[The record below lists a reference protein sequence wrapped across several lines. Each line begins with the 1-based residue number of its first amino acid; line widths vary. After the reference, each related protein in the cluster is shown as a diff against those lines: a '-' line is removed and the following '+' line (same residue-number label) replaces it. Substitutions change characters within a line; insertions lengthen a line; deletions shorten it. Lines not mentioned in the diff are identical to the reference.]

1 MSKEVAR
8 IEVDYDD
15 SMTVINLIEELNDV
29 LSEYNLSVEIEE
41 EEHDGFDVVI
51 VKELEEEENDED

>member
-1 MSKEVAR
+1 MGKEVAR

-15 SMTVINLIEELNDV
+15 SMTVYNLIEELNDV

-41 EEHDGFDVVI
+41 EEHDGFDIVI
-51 VKELEEEENDED
+51 VKELDEEDDED